1 MKAALVTAYGH
12 NPQYADAPE
21 PVATEEEIVIDV
33 LAAALAPRVRSQAAG
48 SHYTSTGALPLIPG
62 VDGVGALPDGRQVY
76 FLLPPDTTHG
86 SMAQRVAMDPRRSV
100 VLPEGADP
108 VAVAATMNPAMA
120 SWVALRQRA
129 HWRPGGSV
137 LVLGATGSA
146 GRAAVQVAHHLGAAE
161 IVAVGRNATRMSDL
175 TEFGVRRCIELDDDR
190 SAVAAALAEA
200 GARVNV
206 VLDFLWGEPTSLAL
220 EAVVPHRA
228 DDAQP
233 LTWVQIGSVAGPRS
247 PIPAAALRAT
257 NLHLVGSGQGA
268 VTQDTYR
275 EEIGALAHEVVAGTI
290 VTPCRV
296 VALSDVS
303 QAWEDAA
310 ASPRLVLVP

>member
-21 PVATEEEIVIDV
+21 PVASEEEIVIDV

-108 VAVAATMNPAMA
+108 VVVAATMNPAMA

-146 GRAAVQVAHHLGAAE
+146 GRAAVRVAHHLGAAE

-190 SAVAAALAEA
+190 SPTKSSPGLSSRRLAPSLC
-200 GARVNV
+200 V
-206 VLDFLWGEPTSLAL
+206 TS
-220 EAVVPHRA
+220 PKPGRTPRH
-228 DDAQP
+228 P
-233 LTWVQIGSVAGPRS
+233 LVWFSCRETPQRGCAWLQRPLLGG
-247 PIPAAALRAT
+247 IP
-257 NLHLVGSGQGA
+257 G
-268 VTQDTYR
+268 
-275 EEIGALAHEVVAGTI
+275 
-290 VTPCRV
+290 C
-296 VALSDVS
+296 
-303 QAWEDAA
+303 
-310 ASPRLVLVP
+310 